1 MVATGICSSPLAK
14 VVNVLGDTGSI
25 AVGAL
30 AGVALSIG
38 FWSILDEHK
47 TSYRKYVDG
56 LKMELQYLQT
66 EYRNMKSKI
75 KNRVTDRMQ
84 AKN

>member
-1 MVATGICSSPLAK
+1 MVAAEICSFPLAK
-14 VVNVLGDTGSI
+14 VVKVLGKGGSI

-30 AGVALSIG
+30 AGVALIIG
-38 FWSILDEHK
+38 FWSILDKHK